1 MDEEA
6 EQIKKWLSGEL
17 RANVELSHR
26 IARVSKIMIRQLG
39 VTPHDMFQ
47 LAKLVHRVESYED
60 LPERFR
66 VKVEEAEK
74 IADQMTSK

>member
-1 MDEEA
+1 MTDE
-6 EQIKKWLSGEL
+6 I
-17 RANVELSHR
+17 RANVELSRR
-26 IARVSKIMIRQLG
+26 IARVSKIMIGQLG
-39 VTPHDMFQ
+39 VSPDDMFQ

-74 IADQMTSK
+74 IAT